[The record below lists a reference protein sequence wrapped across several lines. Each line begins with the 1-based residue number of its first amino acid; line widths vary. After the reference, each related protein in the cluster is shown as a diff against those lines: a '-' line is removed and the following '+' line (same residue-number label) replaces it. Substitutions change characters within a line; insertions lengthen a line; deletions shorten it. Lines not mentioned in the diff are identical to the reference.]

1 MTDENS
7 TKPPTEEEIIQGE
20 LKRQKLL
27 EEINKSTQEH
37 IADLKEEK
45 KLLEQQKS
53 IAEGMAELVE
63 VNREARK
70 NELKLAAKE
79 LKLAQEKLNQ
89 LLEERRVKGVLQKAE
104 EKAIEDAI
112 EEKRN
117 AQETLEIL
125 QEKNDAIDGFSS
137 KLTNA
142 FSKYT
147 GITGQA
153 ETLLGHSFK
162 LTMST
167 ASFSEGLQEA
177 LDNIR
182 KMATPTN
189 IIVAGLDTIVQ
200 ATMRVAIAQDQ
211 AVSSFN
217 KLAGT
222 TGEYTDII
230 TDVATSNR
238 EFGIGMAEAGQA
250 ATALY
255 TKMSS
260 FSDINKETA
269 KSIVNTTAQLDALG
283 VSADITARNME
294 IATQSLG
301 MTGTQAESLQ
311 KELYNTSTAL
321 GLPAAAL
328 SEGFASTAPQLA
340 KHGTKMVD
348 VLKGLGKSS
357 KETGVSIDRLV
368 SLTANFDTFE
378 GAADAAGKLNAVLG
392 GDLLNSMDL
401 LMATEDERIKL
412 LQDTIN
418 NSGKAWHEMN
428 RFEKQAVANAAG
440 ITDMT
445 EAAAIFNPRM
455 IGMNKTQK
463 DAAER
468 ARAVTTV
475 TKQMEA
481 VFASLAVIITPLLE
495 GFKWILDGLI
505 KINEITV
512 FTAGGI
518 KVGLT
523 TAIIGVIAAVYA
535 MIKVFGRFSKL
546 MNKEKDTP
554 KKLGKSLGDGFK
566 KGAEG
571 ISEGVSSIG
580 RGIGTFFT
588 AVAEGVASALTVLT
602 KALVKLGTALAVP
615 KVAGGL
621 AVFAGL
627 LLAIGGAAW
636 MIGEGI
642 GAAAE
647 GMAKFVA
654 AFKDM
659 EPGAILAFGASMLM
673 ITAAMYGFVTT
684 APLAIFAAAG
694 AAVSFGLL
702 ALAMSSIGESAKSL
716 TAFNASLTGINFTDV
731 TTGYEKIAE
740 AIEKVAA
747 AINSINPINGLIF
760 SGMMG
765 TQISNNPVATG
776 TPIPNAA
783 GQAGAQRVRT
793 AAETNAV
800 AKVDVVAM
808 TVNETQ
814 PRETGNEQV
823 TAKLIL
829 KEKEIGELLL
839 SGINNPFD
847 KRTNQIV
854 QTVIKGTA

>member
-1 MTDENS
+1 MAKEEY
-7 TKPPTEEEIIQGE
+7 TEEEVIRAQKIVAAQKE
-20 LKRQKLL
+20 SVESLERQM
-27 EEINKSTQEH
+27 S
-37 IADLKEEK
+37 
-45 KLLEQQKS
+45 LLEQQVS
-53 IAEGMAELVE
+53 VSQDLSDLVKINE
-63 VNREARK
+63 ETRK
-70 NELKLAAKE
+70 KE
-79 LKLAQEKLNQ
+79 LRLAQLELENTQKQLDVLLQVRATNVELTEKQKKKLDT
-89 LLEERRVKGVLQKAE
+89 LLAQKKE
-104 EKAIEDAI
+104 QQKI
-112 EEKRN
+112 
-117 AQETLEIL
+117 LENL
-125 QEKNDAIDGFSS
+125 QEQNKAIDGFSS

-142 FSKYT
+142 FSRLT
-147 GITGQA
+147 GITGEA
-153 ETLLGHSFK
+153 ETLLGHTFK
-162 LTMST
+162 LTMSG
-167 ASFSEGLQEA
+167 ADFSEGLGKA

-189 IIVAGLDTIVQ
+189 IIVAGLDTVVQ
-200 ATMRVAIAQDQ
+200 ATIMVAKAQDE

-217 KLAGT
+217 RLAGT
-222 TGEYTDII
+222 TGEYTDLI
-230 TDVATSNR
+230 TSTAQSNR
-238 EFGIGMAEAGQA
+238 RFGVSMSDAGA
-250 ATALY
+250 AAGSLFTS
-255 TKMSS
+255 MSS
-260 FSDINKETA
+260 FSELNK
-269 KSIVNTTAQLDALG
+269 TTQQEVLKTTVQLEALG
-283 VSADITARNME
+283 VSSATTAKNME
-294 IATQSLG
+294 IATRSLG
-301 MTGTQAESLQ
+301 MTGTQAKNLQ
-311 KELYNTSTAL
+311 MELFDT
-321 GLPAAAL
+321 AAAL
-328 SEGFASTAPQLA
+328 SLPPAAVAEGFASAAPQLA

-348 VLKGLGKSS
+348 VFKDLSKAS
-357 KETGVSIDRLV
+357 KETGVSVDKLI
-368 SLTANFDTFE
+368 SLTAKFDTFE

-401 LMATEDERIKL
+401 LMADEAERIKL

-418 NSGKAWHEMN
+418 NSGKAFHEMN
-428 RFEKQAVANAAG
+428 RFEKQAVASAAG
-440 ITDMT
+440 ISDMT
-445 EAAAIFNPRM
+445 VATAIFNPQM
-455 IGMNKTQK
+455 IGMTKAQK

-468 ARAVTTV
+468 ARAVTSAG
-475 TKQMEA
+475 KQLTAMFE
-481 VFASLAVIITPLLE
+481 SLAVIVTPIINVLKFAADQLLKLNDS
-495 GFKWILDGLI
+495 FKL
-505 KINEITV
+505 
-512 FTAGGI
+512 AGAGP
-518 KVGLT
+518 VT
-523 TAIIGVIAAVYA
+523 WIIGIAAVIAVIY
-535 MIKVFGRFSKL
+535 
-546 MNKEKDTP
+546 
-554 KKLGKSLGDGFK
+554 KLGFATKKAVEEVAEGGKKAGKGFGDGFK
-566 KGAEG
+566 NAAKG
-571 ISEGVSSIG
+571 ISQGISSLG
-580 RGIGTFFT
+580 RGLAT
-588 AVAEGVASALTVLT
+588 AITSVGAAATGSA
-602 KALVKLGTALAVP
+602 AGLGILAV
-615 KVAGGL
+615 VLVTVGL
-621 AVFAGL
+621 AAVGV
-627 LLAIGGAAW
+627 GY
-636 MIGEGI
+636 GI
-642 GAAAE
+642 KLAAE

-776 TPIPNAA
+776 TPIPNTA